1 MTKRVHPR
9 SRPATY
15 GTAIRVARIVYEL
28 GQRPHGWSFQAIQD
42 ELRISERTLLRYLA
56 ACRKELTGPD
66 GAPLLEVVRRGDRRS
81 LRLAD
86 AARAPGSTAYQA
98 LALYF
103 AMTVLQFL
111 EGTILKDG
119 VTDLWEAFERTLPSA
134 QRSRLTD
141 LSRKFY
147 TVPYA
152 MKDYRDLDDVLDRIV
167 RALVDQHTLRIEY
180 AGVWRAG
187 NQTTHHDF
195 DPYTLAVYRG
205 GLYLIGRSHSYR
217 KIVYL
222 AVERMRTVEMLPARF
237 EYPKRYSPEKHTEG
251 TFGIIDGD
259 ETDVELVIL
268 TREGKELLQ
277 SRRLHSTQR
286 FVEQADGTTVLT
298 MTVRGTRE
306 LANWVLS
313 MAPHV
318 RVVAPEELRA
328 EVAER
333 LAAGV
338 DLYR

>member
-56 ACRKELTGPD
+56 ACRKELTTPD
-66 GAPLLEVVRRGDRRS
+66 GRPLLEVVRRGDRRM
-81 LRLAD
+81 LRLAEG
-86 AARAPGSTAYQA
+86 ARTSGSTAYQA

-103 AMTVLQFL
+103 ALTVLQFL

-119 VTDLWEAFERTLPSA
+119 VADLWEAFERSLPSS
-134 QRSRLTD
+134 QRERLKD
-141 LSRKFY
+141 LPRKFF

-152 MKDYRDLDDVLDRIV
+152 MKDYRGLDEILDRLV

-180 AGVWRAG
+180 AGVWRPGDA
-187 NQTTHHDF
+187 TTVHDF
-195 DPYTLAVYRG
+195 DPYTLATYRG

-237 EYPKRYSPEKHTEG
+237 DYPKRYSPEKHTEG
-251 TFGIIDGD
+251 TFGIVDGE
-259 ETDVELVIL
+259 ETKVELRIL
-268 TREGKELLQ
+268 TREGAELLQ
-277 SRRLHSTQR
+277 SRRLHPTQR
-286 FVEQADGTTVLT
+286 FVEQPDGTTTLT
-298 MTVRGTRE
+298 MRVRGTRE
-306 LANWVLS
+306 LLNWILGLG
-313 MAPHV
+313 PHV
-318 RVVAPEELRA
+318 KVVAPESLRA
-328 EVAER
+328 EVAESLRAAER
-333 LAAGV
+333 LYG
-338 DLYR
+338 